1 MIKRLER
8 LEVATADL
16 DDAAAIYERNFGFSV
31 RREAGSGEA
40 GSGEAGSDEAA
51 IAIGECEIRLRAGAD
66 AAEII
71 AAQGEGLAAIWLE
84 ADDLDVV
91 AAALDAAQVARRA
104 IRREGDRRVIEV
116 DPQAANM
123 VPLFIFDRR
132 N

>member
-31 RREAGSGEA
+31 RRK
-40 GSGEAGSDEAA
+40 AGSDEAA
-51 IAIGECEIRLRAGAD
+51 IAIGECEIRLRADAG

-84 ADDLDVV
+84 ADDLDAV
-91 AAALDAAQVARRA
+91 AAALDAAHVARHA
-104 IRREGDRRVIEV
+104 IRREGDRRVLEV

-123 VPLFIFDRR
+123 VPLFIFDHR